1 MNIHA
6 SIKIRVTAAL
16 LLFASGIACAETT
29 IVKAAR
35 YLDVDTGRYVS
46 PAVIV
51 VEDQNIRSVNPA
63 AVPAGKVL
71 DLGDLTLLPG
81 LMDAHTH
88 LTYEIGPGWTTEAA
102 RFTAGD
108 YALRGAF
115 NARKTLLA
123 GFTTVRDVGSADF
136 SNVALANAIEKN
148 WVIGP
153 DIIPSAYALGVTG
166 GHCDV
171 TGFAPGV
178 LEQDYRH
185 GVADGADE
193 FVKAVRYQIKHGA
206 KVIKICATAGV
217 LSFEDSVG
225 AQQMSFQEMQAV
237 ANEAHRHHLKVAA
250 HAHGTEGIIAAS
262 NAGIDSIEHGSLLTD
277 EAIRVLK
284 KNGTWYV
291 PTLYLTRAINWA
303 ALPPALRKKGQD
315 ITALADEGFKRAV
328 NAHVKVA
335 LGTDAAVYPHGDN
348 AKELAVHVQLG
359 QSTIDA
365 IRSATINT
373 AELFG
378 KKDRGRIADGLLA
391 DLIAVSGDPLED
403 INTLQTVAF
412 VMKDGTVYKQP
423 SD

>member
-1 MNIHA
+1 MNKFTR
-6 SIKIRVTAAL
+6 IKVSMAAAL
-16 LLFASGIACAETT
+16 LFVSGPACAGMTV
-29 IVKAAR
+29 VKAAR
-35 YLDVDTGRYVS
+35 YLDVDSGRYVS

-51 VEDQNIRSVNPA
+51 IEDRNIKSVNPA
-63 AVPAGKVL
+63 EVPSGQVV
-71 DLGDLTLLPG
+71 DLGDRTLLPG

-88 LTYEIGPGWTTEAA
+88 LGYDIGPGWTTEAV

-115 NARKTLLA
+115 NARKTLMA
-123 GFTTVRDVGSADF
+123 GFTTVRDVGSAGF
-136 SNVALANAIEKN
+136 SNVALANAVDKG

-153 DIIPSAYALGVTG
+153 DIIPSAYALGITG

-178 LEQDYRH
+178 MEQDFRH

-193 FVKAVRYQIKHGA
+193 FVKGVRYQIKHGA
-206 KVIKICATAGV
+206 KVIKVCATAGV

-225 AQQMSFQEMQAV
+225 AEQMSFAEMQAV

-250 HAHGTEGIIAAS
+250 HAHGTQGIIAAS

-277 EAIRVLK
+277 EAIKVLK

-291 PTLYLTRAINWA
+291 PTLYLTRAIDWK
-303 ALPPALRKKGQD
+303 ALPPALQKKGKY

-328 NAHVKVA
+328 KAGVKIA

-348 AKELAVHVQLG
+348 ARELAVHVELG
-359 QSTIDA
+359 QSPIDA
-365 IRSATINT
+365 IRSATVNN

-378 KKDRGRIADGLLA
+378 KTDRGRIAAGLLA
-391 DLIAVSGDPLED
+391 DLIAVDGDPLKD
-403 INTLQTVAF
+403 ITTLQTVAF
-412 VMKDGTVYKQP
+412 VMKDGQVYKQP
-423 SD
+423 RD